1 MSVFLAVDLDDVVRA
16 KVVALIDQ
24 HRQAIDAKWLRADK
38 LHLTLVFLGNATKEH
53 VATFTPVIDELA
65 RRHRPFEL
73 SLAGAG
79 TFGTARAPSVS
90 WLGVQGALGE
100 LGALQADAAKV
111 LLTQPL
117 PGVKVEERER
127 HFTPHVTLARSKR
140 ETAFVELTRTLAG
153 FTTPKFLVDGLT
165 LYESSSE
172 VYRPLHRVRLG

>member
-16 KVVALIDQ
+16 KVVALIEL
-24 HRQAIDAKWLRADK
+24 HRPAIDAKWLRADK
-38 LHLTLVFLGNATKEH
+38 LHLTLVFLGNATVEH
-53 VATFTPVIDELA
+53 VARFTPVIDQLA

-90 WLGVQGALGE
+90 WLGVRGALDE
-100 LGALQADAAKV
+100 LGRLQADAATV

-117 PGVKVEERER
+117 PGVKPEERER

-140 ETAFVELTRTLAG
+140 EAAFVELTSTLAD
-153 FTTPKFLVDGLT
+153 FTTPSFLVDHLT
-165 LYESSSE
+165 LYESSHA
-172 VYRPLHRVRLG
+172 VYRPLHQVRLG

>member
-38 LHLTLVFLGNATKEH
+38 LHLTLVFLGNATMEH
-53 VATFTPVIDELA
+53 VSTFTPRIDALA
-65 RRHRPFEL
+65 SRHQPFEL

-90 WLGVQGALGE
+90 WLGVRGGLQALE
-100 LGALQADAAKV
+100 QLQADAATV

-117 PGVKVEERER
+117 PGLKTETKER

-140 ETAFVELTRTLAG
+140 EAAFVELTKTLAD
-153 FTTPKFLVDGLT
+153 FTTPNFLVDHLT
-165 LYESSSE
+165 LYESSHE
-172 VYRPLHRVRLG
+172 VYRPLHRARLG

>member
-24 HRQAIDAKWLRADK
+24 HRGAIDAKWLRADK
-38 LHLTLVFLGNATKEH
+38 LHLTLVFLGNATMEH
-53 VATFTPVIDELA
+53 VTAFTPIIDALA
-65 RRHRPFEL
+65 LRHRPFEL

-90 WLGVQGALGE
+90 WLGVRGALAE
-100 LGALQADAAKV
+100 LAALQADAAKV
-111 LLTQPL
+111 LLEAPL

-140 ETAFVELTRTLAG
+140 ETAFVELTRTLAD
-153 FTTPKFLVDGLT
+153 FTTPNFFVDHLT

-172 VYRPLHRVRLG
+172 VYRPLHQARLG